1 MNNSSISDSAP
12 APHSADRLAQKWGV
26 TPAPPRMVL
35 EDFRPIRKN
44 SLLGFARVRLP
55 IGLVIADVPVCSSH
69 GKVWAAMPSRPA
81 LDPSGR
87 QVEKNGKRVYVPV
100 LSWADRT
107 TADRWS
113 AAVVELVRAAH
124 PDAFEDAHRAA
135 RALYAPSI
143 ER

>member
-1 MNNSSISDSAP
+1 
-12 APHSADRLAQKWGV
+12 
-26 TPAPPRMVL
+26 MVL